1 MHSEG
6 GENVG
11 GKKIR
16 SNLKGGAEK
25 GGVERRD
32 QNGVKIEKGAKRH
45 KVTFRDEAKNEE
57 LYELYLVDSYKKYN
71 QMENKSCC
79 CCAIF

>member
-1 MHSEG
+1 MIKFSLQDHTIKNSMHTEP

-16 SNLKGGAEK
+16 SNIKGASEK

-45 KVTFRDEAKNEE
+45 KVTFRD
-57 LYELYLVDSYKKYN
+57 
-71 QMENKSCC
+71 
-79 CCAIF
+79 